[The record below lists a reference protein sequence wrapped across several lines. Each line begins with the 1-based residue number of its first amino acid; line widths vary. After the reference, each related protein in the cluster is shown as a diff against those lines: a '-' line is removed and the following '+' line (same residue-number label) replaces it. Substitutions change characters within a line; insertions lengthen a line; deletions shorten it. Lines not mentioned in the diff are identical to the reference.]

1 MKSTVKAKDKEV
13 VRDELDIRDETSK
26 TALIIGII
34 MAAIVGIW
42 GMACIIGGIV
52 TSGMGNLIKGYII
65 AIIGG

>member
-1 MKSTVKAKDKEV
+1 MKPTVKAKDKEF

-52 TSGMGNLIKGYII
+52 TSGMGALIKGYII

>member
-1 MKSTVKAKDKEV
+1 MKSAINTKDKEI
-13 VRDELDIRDETSK
+13 VRDELDIRDDTSK

-42 GMACIIGGIV
+42 GMACIIGGI
-52 TSGMGNLIKGYII
+52 TSSGIGGLIKGYII